1 MKRMSFVFIV
11 VTTFVAC
18 SSSSKLK
25 GNRQYLKEYAFC
37 KCFQFAS
44 DDTSY
49 FINDASLSM
58 YADLANYN
66 NTAYEKIDSLV
77 SRNVSTFPP
86 NIIADYENKKAV
98 FWNCFKFYKSNQ
110 LDSAVKKMDKE
121 SRRSRK

>member
-11 VTTFVAC
+11 VAALVAC

-44 DDTSY
+44 GDTSY

-66 NTAYEKIDSLV
+66 NTVYEKIDSLV

-121 SRRSRK
+121 SRRSWK